1 MAITRQDYKY
11 VHNTLDMRSNKQSD
25 GSLGVGSIVKNLLP
39 ELCQENIYNPNYT
52 EYYGSDTKNKWL
64 IPSVQTEIIKENRY
78 FNTQDS
84 YFIETT
90 ESTDR
95 LEVKNNSN
103 TTQWVNFS
111 MQLPNGT
118 TDAVATIAYSDT
130 VLDIKSSYD
139 KSSRTISGQV
149 QCSANALALVLIK
162 YSITRYTVITKID
175 SPINGEQILSFSV
188 DNFNNKSITLEN
200 TKQEADSFV
209 LTWCFN
215 DSANYDTDRQE
226 WVPNIDILKKHSINY
241 KIIIE
246 YDDAS
251 IDNPTQYGF
260 LKTTTPLSSNKSY
273 VLQIIN
279 QINVSSDESLK
290 SSIYLSTDNKKFF
303 DTYLFFNTGAAQERW
318 VFEMLGVS
326 FGYDI
331 YDKQNTGVVVNLNP
345 IQTSS
350 QAKVFL
356 FESDIPWMVDDKGKI
371 VGLADKSLA
380 LFNTTKIDNTKKA
393 TLSESEVRKL
403 FSTSPKID
411 WGRGP
416 DEICIIPKEI
426 DKYRTLWKQT
436 LLNDKKEVNT
446 DSFASKICLGV
457 YRDHLVEWDHNY
469 NKNKIKQRRGLLR
482 NVFKRKNP
490 PIPNLNGEP
499 IKEIFYN
506 INCFISFTAGEYDS
520 IFIHRGES
528 VDIEKNEVK
537 SAEKTVYCKDS
548 VDVSIETLSLL
559 GDNYEYMLNK
569 NLNLNTYKK
578 YTSVCF
584 AWGVKKG
591 NDFERISDF
600 SEPLFIDTSKT
611 SISYND
617 QKVSIS
623 YNSETDLE
631 YNAKHPY
638 GAGWYYHELPQES

>member
-11 VHNTLDMRSNKQSD
+11 VHNTLDIRSNKQSD

-78 FNTQDS
+78 FNTQDF

-149 QCSANALALVLIK
+149 QCSANALELVLIK

-188 DNFNNKSITLEN
+188 DNFNNKSVTLEN

-290 SSIYLSTDNKKFF
+290 SSMYLSADSKKDFN
-303 DTYLFFNTGAAQERW
+303 TYLFFNTGTAQETW
-318 VFEMLGVS
+318 VFEILGVS
-326 FGYDI
+326 FGYDV
-331 YDKQNTGVVVNLNP
+331 YDKQNTNVVNLNP
-345 IQTSS
+345 IQTNS

-356 FESDIPWMVDDKGKI
+356 FESDIPWMVNDKGKI
-371 VGLADKSLA
+371 VGLADKSLT

-411 WGRGP
+411 WGRGS
-416 DEICIIPKEI
+416 DEVRILPKEI
-426 DKYRTLWKQT
+426 DKYRILWKQS
-436 LLNDKKEVNT
+436 LLNDKKEINT
-446 DSFASKICLGV
+446 ASFASKICLGV
-457 YRDHLVEWDHNY
+457 YRDHLVEWNHNY
-469 NKNKIKQRRGLLR
+469 NENKIKQRRGLLR

-490 PIPNLNGEP
+490 PVPNPNGET

-506 INCFISFTAGEYDS
+506 VNCFIPFTAAEYDS
-520 IFIHRGES
+520 ILIRRGEV

-537 SAEKTVYCKDS
+537 SIGKTVYCKDS

-559 GDNYEYMLNK
+559 GDNYEYILNK
-569 NLNLNTYKK
+569 NLNLNTYEK
-578 YTSVCF
+578 YTSICF
-584 AWGVKKG
+584 AWGIKKG
-591 NDFERISDF
+591 NNFERISDF
-600 SEPLFIDTSKT
+600 SESLFIDTSKT
-611 SISYND
+611 NISYED
-617 QKVSIS
+617 QKVSIT
-623 YNSETDLE
+623 YDSEADLE

-638 GAGWYYHELPQES
+638 AAGWYYEVQQKS